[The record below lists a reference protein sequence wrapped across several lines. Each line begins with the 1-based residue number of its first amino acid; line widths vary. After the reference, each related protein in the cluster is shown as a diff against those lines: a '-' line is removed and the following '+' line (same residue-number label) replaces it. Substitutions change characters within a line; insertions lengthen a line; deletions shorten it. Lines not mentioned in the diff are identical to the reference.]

1 MPQYYKAPAAKPGA
15 FCDGDVYLFVRSFAR
30 LSVCRL
36 HETLRPRQPP
46 PTGVQ
51 CVLFHVHVKNSPSL
65 LAATAYSWRHTSPGG
80 SKQRIYA

>member
-15 FCDGDVYLFVRSFAR
+15 FCDGDVYLFVR

-51 CVLFHVHVKNSPSL
+51 CV
-65 LAATAYSWRHTSPGG
+65 
-80 SKQRIYA
+80 